1 MQSLSS
7 FPPIVKGGWRRSCWN
22 VVTIKFV
29 MVFSYSRVQILC
41 LAGLRIRS
49 LVFLA
54 NRSYF
59 EKKKYWITLSLFL
72 KVRIVFS
79 KRSALGALYKKAIC
93 SFKKSDSLSFVFI
106 KAKPKSVIYIFRF
119 SFLFKKK
126 ESPLLKRANRFFI
139 KSESLLCS
147 KKLRRANRSFCSSRS
162 FKKSDKSNRA
172 NSQPWRLSVHHCT
185 EQYFVQPVGCYFYID
200 EQSQLVHLPQAD
212 WI

>member
-1 MQSLSS
+1 MS
-7 FPPIVKGGWRRSCWN
+7 
-22 VVTIKFV
+22 
-29 MVFSYSRVQILC
+29 SRVEN
-41 LAGLRIRS
+41 S
-49 LVFLA
+49 LFGFSCESLI
-54 NRSYF
+54 F
-59 EKKKYWITLSLFL
+59 WEKKYWITLSLFL

-106 KAKPKSVIYIFRF
+106 KAKPKRVIYIFRF

-162 FKKSDKSNRA
+162 FKKRDKSNRA
-172 NSQPWRLSVHHCT
+172 NSQPWRLSVHHCVQY
-185 EQYFVQPVGCYFYID
+185 EYFVKPVGVGWYCCID